1 MTARTDPKKSVQIAI
16 AGSGLT
22 ALVMARALAETGYQV
37 IIFPA
42 ESDLAPPPDSRT
54 TTINAAGQRM
64 LDCLGLWQALP
75 KNPTSINPT
84 PINPAPISRI
94 RLAEGSPQRG
104 GWSLDFGDGSS
115 PMAYTAENSALL
127 SACQQQLAG
136 ESRVLQAASPLADI
150 SWQAGRPVLRD
161 RSGQGWLPDLLV
173 ACDGRDSPARR
184 AAGLKIW
191 DRPAGQT
198 ALVGRLR
205 LGLPHQD
212 TAWQRFLPGGPLALM
227 PLPENQAAMV
237 WSLPPKEAERLAA
250 GSHQD
255 FETALMEAFGGELGQ
270 LRLLDRLAKWP
281 LRPSFVPKRTHP
293 HLILAGDA
301 AHALHPLA
309 GMGFNLAL
317 SDVAVLADCLAAA
330 GRRGLAADHASI
342 LADYEQKRVVETAAL
357 SAVTEGLNR
366 LFSTDLLP
374 LLPVPARPFA
384 RVPRAGRPLRARL
397 AGIGMTLLGRSRM
410 RTKLSDIAM
419 GGVLARAR
427 LLEGKLPR

>member
-1 MTARTDPKKSVQIAI
+1 MSIRASQKTAVQIAI

-22 ALVMARALAETGYQV
+22 ALVMARALAETGYQTV
-37 IIFPA
+37 LFPA
-42 ESDLAPPPDSRT
+42 ADLAAASDSRT

-75 KNPTSINPT
+75 IP
-84 PINPAPISRI
+84 PAPISRI
-94 RLAEGSPQRG
+94 RLAEGRPQTG
-104 GWSLDFGDGSS
+104 GWALAFGDGTN
-115 PMAYTAENSALL
+115 PMAYTAENSALRA
-127 SACQQQLAG
+127 ACQQLLKG
-136 ESRVLQAASPLADI
+136 ESRVRQATSPLADI
-150 SWQAGRPVLRD
+150 SWQEGRPVLSD
-161 RSGQGWLPDLLV
+161 AGGQLWQPDLLI

-184 AAGLKIW
+184 AAGLKLQ

-198 ALVGRLR
+198 ALVGRLQ
-205 LGLPHQD
+205 LALPHQD

-237 WSLPPKEAERLAA
+237 WSLPPEEADRLAA
-250 GSHQD
+250 GSPQD
-255 FETALMEAFGGELGQ
+255 FEAALMAAFGGELGQ
-270 LRLLDRLAKWP
+270 LRLRDRLAKWP

-293 HLILAGDA
+293 HLVLAGDA

-317 SDVAVLADCLAAA
+317 SDAAVLADCLAAA

-342 LADYEQKRVVETAAL
+342 LADYEQRRVVETAAL

-374 LLPVPARPFA
+374 LLPLPTRPLARRPLA
-384 RVPRAGRPLRARL
+384 VRPLRARL
-397 AGIGMTLLGRSRM
+397 AGIGMALLGRSAL

-419 GGVLARAR
+419 GGVLARAS
-427 LLEGKLPR
+427 LLEGKRP